1 MPASPSNSEIIEWC
15 PSLPCVDPIWEAA
28 YQRFESEAEE
38 IAKFRRRFRLMG
50 VDQWPRDAAVVN
62 LFCGTGRELK
72 CLTSMGFTNLEGV
85 DLSRSLLEAYDGP
98 ARLYVGDC
106 RDLKFADATKDFV
119 VIQGG
124 VHHLPNVPEDVDR
137 CLGEVRRILKP
148 GGKLAL
154 VEPWWTPF
162 LRVVHFTHR
171 FSLPRKLY
179 PRLDALAVMTEQEAG
194 TYFPW
199 LDAGPQLLPLFKKH
213 FAIELQKIEWGKLVF
228 VGSPR

>member
-1 MPASPSNSEIIEWC
+1 MPVSPSSSAIIEWC

-38 IAKFRRRFRLMG
+38 MAKFRRRFRLMG
-50 VDQWPRDAAVVN
+50 VEQWPRGADVVN

-72 CLTSMGFTNLEGV
+72 CLTEMGFLNLEGV

-98 ARLYVGDC
+98 AQLYLGDC
-106 RDLKFADATKDFV
+106 RDLKFPDASKDFV

-124 VHHLPNVPEDVDR
+124 VHHLPGVPEDVDQ
-137 CLGEVRRILKP
+137 CLREVRRILRP

-162 LRVVHFTHR
+162 LRTVHFIHR

-179 PRLDALAVMTEQEAG
+179 PRLDALAVMTEQEAE

-199 LDAGPQLLPLFKKH
+199 LDHGPEILPLFDRY
-213 FAIELQKIEWGKLVF
+213 FVPELQRIEWGKLMF
-228 VGSPR
+228 VGTPR

>member
-1 MPASPSNSEIIEWC
+1 MTPSASSSAITEWC

-28 YQRFESEAEE
+28 YQRFESEEE
-38 IAKFRRRFRLMG
+38 EKKKFRRRFRLMG
-50 VDQWPRDAAVVN
+50 VEQWPRDAAVVN
-62 LFCGTGRELK
+62 LFCGTGRELN
-72 CLTSMGFTNLEGV
+72 CLSEMGFTNLEGV
-85 DLSRSLLEAYDGP
+85 DLSRSLLEAYRGP
-98 ARLYVGDC
+98 AKLYVGDC
-106 RDLKFADATKDFV
+106 RDLKFEDNSKDYV

-124 VHHLPNVPEDVDR
+124 VHHLPNLPGDVEK
-137 CLGEVRRILKP
+137 CLSEVRRILKP

-162 LRVVHFTHR
+162 LRTVHFAHR

-199 LDAGPQLLPLFKKH
+199 LNAGRDLLPLFGRN
-213 FAIELQKIEWGKLVF
+213 FTVELQKIEWGKLMF